1 MLKNCNVGLI
11 NKGNTCYINS
21 SLQCLSTTSLFCST
35 LTCQSNQLSPF
46 VASFA
51 KIISLLNLSRST
63 LSPSQFLRFLREV
76 FFRSGKQHIH
86 LFKQKDASEILPV
99 NLNELCDE
107 SLNTFDLLKTLRI
120 NTITCSM
127 FLQMYRKRGSSDNII
142 TSCFK
147 FSLIFHRSFPEVR
160 TYNIREQVSL

>member
-35 LTCQSNQLSPF
+35 LTGQSNQLSPF

-86 LFKQKDASEILPV
+86 LFK
-99 NLNELCDE
+99 
-107 SLNTFDLLKTLRI
+107 
-120 NTITCSM
+120 
-127 FLQMYRKRGSSDNII
+127 
-142 TSCFK
+142 
-147 FSLIFHRSFPEVR
+147 
-160 TYNIREQVSL
+160 